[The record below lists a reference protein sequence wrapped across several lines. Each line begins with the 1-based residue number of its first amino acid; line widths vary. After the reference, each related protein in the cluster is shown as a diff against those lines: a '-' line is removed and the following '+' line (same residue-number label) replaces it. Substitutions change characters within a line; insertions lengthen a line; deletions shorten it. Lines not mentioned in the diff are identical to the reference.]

1 MHLTDP
7 RHARLV
13 TLRALALAMC
23 ASAMVAACGPAG
35 LDSAGDTINSGNGS
49 GNGSISGSSSG
60 GSVTSYTVGGTV
72 IGVSGSGLV
81 LANNAGDA
89 LPISGNGGF
98 TFSNSLA
105 GGATYAVTIQSQP
118 IDPSQICTVM
128 NGAGK
133 VSTVNV
139 NSVIVSCTTN
149 YYTVGG
155 AVSGLSGSGLVL
167 QTNGGN
173 NVAVTSSG
181 SYTLATLASGSNYT
195 VTVMTQPTSPSQT
208 CTVANDTGM
217 LTSANVSNVA
227 ITCTTNNYTVGGSV
241 TGLSGTGLVVQ
252 TNGANGFPVSASGSY
267 TFATLPSGAAYN
279 VTVLSQPINPAQ
291 TCVVANGSGT
301 IISAN
306 ITLVAI
312 SCTSNGH
319 TVGGTVGGLAGS
331 GLVLQDN
338 GGDNLAVSASGAF
351 TFATPLVSGAAYAV
365 TVQTQPS
372 SPPQYCSVTNGT
384 GTMTAANVTSVT
396 ITCRTDGRYAF
407 VSDYYA
413 NSVTAFSIETIS
425 GNLALVNSA
434 PSDAN
439 PTAIAVTPN
448 GAFVYTAN
456 AGAADISI
464 YAVNAAT
471 GALTGVGTQ
480 STGAGSTP
488 SGITVDPSGQFVL
501 ATDSAGGTGLGTV
514 LVFLIDPTNGALT
527 QVAGSPFATAPF
539 PGTSPSSVA
548 VDPSDRYVFATNQY
562 HPPLGLAGYTL
573 NATPGSGDLTQFSTW
588 QVPTG
593 NNPVWVTV
601 DPLDRFVYVSNNT
614 DATLSGWTIGA
625 GGALTAVTGSPFA
638 GGFAGGAN
646 PEIIAID
653 PTGQFLYVT
662 DSLNDQIVAFTID
675 QTTGALTPMA
685 SLLTVV
691 GDGAFALAIDPSGQ
705 FVYEGNSYVG
715 TISMFTRNP
724 NTGALTAVP
733 GSPRT
738 YGGNWPS
745 AIAIE

>member
-1 MHLTDP
+1 MHVTDP
-7 RHARLV
+7 RPARIP
-13 TLRALALAMC
+13 TLRALTLAMC

-105 GGATYAVTIQSQP
+105 GGAAYAVTIQSQP

-139 NSVIVSCTTN
+139 NSILVSCTTN
-149 YYTVGG
+149 FYTVGG
-155 AVSGLSGSGLVL
+155 VVSGLSGSGLVL

-173 NVAVTSSG
+173 NVAVTSNG

-195 VTVMTQPTSPSQT
+195 ITVMTQPTSPSQT

-217 LTSANVSNVA
+217 LTSANVSNIAV
-227 ITCTTNNYTVGGSV
+227 TCTTNNYTVGGSV

-252 TNGANGFPVSASGSY
+252 TNGANGIPVSASGSY

-291 TCVVANGSGT
+291 TCVVANGSGA

-319 TVGGTVGGLAGS
+319 TVGGTVSGLAGS

-351 TFATPLVSGAAYAV
+351 TFATPLVGGAAYAV
-365 TVQTQPS
+365 TVLTQPS
-372 SPPQYCSVTNGT
+372 SPAQYCSVTNGT
-384 GTMTAANVTSVT
+384 GTMASVNVSNVTV
-396 ITCRTDGRYAF
+396 TCRTDGRYAF
-407 VSDYYA
+407 VSDSHA
-413 NSVTAFSIETIS
+413 DTVTAFAIDFVT
-425 GNLALVNSA
+425 GNLALVNST
-434 PSDAN
+434 PSDLN
-439 PTAIAVTPN
+439 PSAITVTPN

-456 AGAADISI
+456 SGAADISI

-471 GALTGVGTQ
+471 GALTAAGSESTGVG
-480 STGAGSTP
+480 SVP
-488 SGITVDPSGQFVL
+488 SAITVDPSGQFVL
-501 ATDSAGGTGLGTV
+501 ATDSAGGTV
-514 LVFLIDPTNGALT
+514 LVFQINPTTGALT
-527 QVAGSPFATAPF
+527 QVPGSPFPTALF
-539 PGTSPSSVA
+539 PGSNPSSVA

-562 HPPLGLAGYTL
+562 NPPLGLAGYTF
-573 NATPGSGDLTQFSTW
+573 NSSPGSGDLTQYSTW
-588 QVPTG
+588 QVATG
-593 NNPVWVTV
+593 NNPIWVIV
-601 DPLDRFVYVSNNT
+601 DPLDRFVYVSNST
-614 DATLSGWTIGA
+614 DGTLSGWTIGS
-625 GGALTAVTGSPFA
+625 GGALTAMNGSPFA
-638 GGFAGGAN
+638 AGFAAGAN
-646 PEIIAID
+646 PAVIAID

-662 DSLNDQIVAFTID
+662 DTVNNQVVAFTID
-675 QTTGALTPMA
+675 QTTGVLTAMA
-685 SLLTVV
+685 GSPFGV
-691 GDGAFALAIDPSGQ
+691 GDGAFAVAIDPSGQ
-705 FVYEGNSYVG
+705 FLYVGNSYDG

-724 NTGALTAVP
+724 NTGALTTVP

-738 YGGNWPS
+738 YGGIWPS